1 MIHWELCKQLRF
13 SHAGK
18 WHERKPESVL
28 ENYKSQVIWDF
39 EVQTDHETQA
49 RRPDLII
56 VDKERNTC
64 QILDFAI
71 PGDHRVE
78 MKEKEKR
85 EKYQDLAREL

>member
-1 MIHWELCKQLRF
+1 M
-13 SHAGK
+13 
-18 WHERKPESVL
+18 
-28 ENYKSQVIWDF
+28 
-39 EVQTDHETQA
+39 QTDHQIEA

-85 EKYQDLAREL
+85 EKYQDLERE